1 MKYYFVDF
9 EGEVISEEEQVKGY
23 YSKDINPEM
32 FISRMAAVKEAKR
45 QLKHKIKELQ
55 VQLTEYENELKGR
68 QGAGKETNRAMT
80 EPIAATPKPP
90 KET

>member
-32 FISRMAAVKEAKR
+32 FISRKAAVREAKR
-45 QLKHKIKELQ
+45 QLKIKIKELQ
-55 VQLTEYENELKGR
+55 EQLIEYDNELKGR
-68 QGAGKETNRAMT
+68 QGSSKETNRTMT
-80 EPIAATPKPP
+80 KPIVVQP
-90 KET
+90 